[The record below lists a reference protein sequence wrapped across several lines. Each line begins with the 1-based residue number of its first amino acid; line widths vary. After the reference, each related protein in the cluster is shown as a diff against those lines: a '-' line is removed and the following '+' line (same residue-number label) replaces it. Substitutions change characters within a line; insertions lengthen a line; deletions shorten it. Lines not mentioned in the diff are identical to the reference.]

1 MTKHIRKKF
10 SKQND
15 TKETLVGTGEGG
27 GKWPF
32 FVMWLFLHGVS
43 LDALAVLFSQVGVT
57 SNFSKFLNISMMLNK
72 SIIGLSKSTEIK

>member
-1 MTKHIRKKF
+1 M
-10 SKQND
+10 
-15 TKETLVGTGEGG
+15 GG

-32 FVMWLFLHGVS
+32 FFIRLLFHGVS
-43 LDALAVLFSQVGVT
+43 LDAIAVLFSQVGVT